1 MTGKTHIIG
10 GIAAS
15 LAYAQFT
22 NHDPLIMVGA
32 GIIGALLPDICHG
45 GSKIGKKLPIL
56 SKIINALFGHRT
68 FTHSILFLVIIAWLL
83 NSFVPSDAVIAGV
96 LAGMVSHYVLDM
108 ATKNGIKLFFP
119 LSMTV
124 RFPLTT
130 RTGSKIEG
138 LVFSILALLSFYYGY
153 QAFSYYL

>member
-45 GSKIGKKLPIL
+45 GSKIGRKLPLL
-56 SKIINALFGHRT
+56 SKLINMIFGHRT
-68 FTHSILFLVIIAWLL
+68 FTHSLLFLVIIAWLL
-83 NSFVPSDAVIAGV
+83 NSFIPNEAVIAGF

-119 LSMTV
+119 ITLTV

-130 RTGSKIEG
+130 RTGSKVENV
-138 LVFSILALLSFYYGY
+138 VFSILTLVSFYYGY
-153 QAFSYYL
+153 EAFNFYL

>member
-1 MTGKTHIIG
+1 MRGNTHILG

-15 LAYAQFT
+15 LAYAQVT
-22 NHDPLIMVGA
+22 DHDPIIMVSA
-32 GIIGALLPDICHG
+32 GIVGALLPDICHA
-45 GSKIGKKLPIL
+45 GSKIGRKLPVL
-56 SKIINALFGHRT
+56 SKFINALFGHRT
-68 FTHSILFLVIIAWLL
+68 FTHSLLFLVIIAWFL
-83 NSFVPSDAVIAGV
+83 NTFIPNDALKAGF

-130 RTGSKIEG
+130 KTGSKVEN
-138 LVFSILALLSFYYGY
+138 LVFSILALMSFYFGY
-153 QAFSYYL
+153 QAFSFYL

>member
-1 MTGKTHIIG
+1 MTGKTHIVG

-22 NHDPLIMVGA
+22 NHDPIIMLGA
-32 GIIGALLPDICHG
+32 GIIGALIPDICHS
-45 GSKIGKKLPIL
+45 GSKIGRKFKLL
-56 SKIINALFGHRT
+56 SKLINMLFGHRT
-68 FTHSILFLVIIAWLL
+68 FTHSLLFLVIIAMLL
-83 NSFVPSDAVIAGV
+83 NSFIPNEAVKAGF

-119 LSMTV
+119 ISMTV

-130 RTGSKIEG
+130 KTGSKIES

-153 QAFSYYL
+153 QAFNYYL

>member
-45 GSKIGKKLPIL
+45 GSKIGRKLSVL
-56 SKIINALFGHRT
+56 SKIINTLFGHRT
-68 FTHSILFLVIIAWLL
+68 FTHSLLFIVIIAWLL
-83 NSFVPSDAVIAGV
+83 TSFIPSDAVKAGV

-130 RTGSKIEG
+130 RTGSKIEN
-138 LVFSILALLSFYYGY
+138 LVFSILSLLSFYYGY
-153 QAFSYYL
+153 QAFSFYL